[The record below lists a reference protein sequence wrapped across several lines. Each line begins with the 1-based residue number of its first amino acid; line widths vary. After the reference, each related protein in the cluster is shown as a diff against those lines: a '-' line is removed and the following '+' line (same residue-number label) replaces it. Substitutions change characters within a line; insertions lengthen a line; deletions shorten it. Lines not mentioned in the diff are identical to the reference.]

1 MFMPV
6 KIAVVEDHELFRE
19 GIVSLLERNK
29 NNRVTGTFRNGEEFL
44 NSLENEI
51 PDIVLMDIAMP
62 VMDGITATRQSM
74 MKYPDL
80 KVLVLTMFDDYY
92 HYQEMISLGVKGFI
106 LKDADIAE
114 LENAIQT
121 LLEGKTFFSS
131 KLLQNI
137 IHRLFD
143 NKKSEIK
150 SEIFSERELNL
161 IRLISQGLSNKEIAD
176 KLFISIK
183 TVESN
188 KSKLFEKT
196 NVKNSLELVAYAM
209 KNNLLNE

>member
-1 MFMPV
+1 MPV

>member
-1 MFMPV
+1 MQV

-29 NNRVTGTFRNGEEFL
+29 NFRVTGTFRNGVEFL
-44 NSLENEI
+44 DSLEKEI

-62 VMDGITATRQSM
+62 VMDGITTTRQSM
-74 MKYPDL
+74 MKYPNL

-114 LENAIQT
+114 LETAIRT
-121 LLEGKTFFSS
+121 LLEGKTYFSS

-137 IHRLFD
+137 INRLFD
-143 NKKSEIK
+143 NKKSEVK
-150 SEIFSERELNL
+150 SELFSERELNL
-161 IRLISQGLSNKEIAD
+161 IRLISEGFSNKEIAE
-176 KLFISIK
+176 KMFISIK

-196 NVKNSLELVAYAM
+196 KVKNSLELVAYAM
-209 KNNLLNE
+209 KNKLFNT